1 MEHYETKHKSNSE
14 AVNLLQILISIKK
27 VESYK
32 YKKFAKIFVSI
43 YKNGKTYKIWWH
55 ENSKTKISPT

>member
-43 YKNGKTYKIWWH
+43 YKNGKSYKTWWH
-55 ENSKTKISPT
+55 ENPKTKISPT